1 LVRIFTALNVFIY
14 RVTGGILGSRMAGQS
29 MLLLF
34 TTGRK
39 SGKTR
44 VIPIS
49 YFRDGETYILIASNW
64 GRDYQ
69 PGWYHN
75 LISQPQVKIQVR
87 NRILRVRARTA
98 EGAEYDRGWQYVASQ
113 SSFYVR
119 YQRQTLRKIPVVILN
134 PES

>member
-1 LVRIFTALNVFIY
+1 MKLLVRIFTALNVFFY

-34 TTGRK
+34 TTGRR

-64 GRDYQ
+64 GKD
-69 PGWYHN
+69 
-75 LISQPQVKIQVR
+75 
-87 NRILRVRARTA
+87 
-98 EGAEYDRGWQYVASQ
+98 
-113 SSFYVR
+113 
-119 YQRQTLRKIPVVILN
+119 
-134 PES
+134 